1 MSRLSGAQR
10 KHLRGIA
17 HSTKP
22 AVHIGKE
29 GLTDNVVGAIDT
41 AIEAHELI
49 KVKIL
54 AERDERETL
63 VPVIEERLNCE
74 CVGTIGRMA
83 ILFRA
88 NPDPEKR
95 KIDLPQ

>member
-29 GLTDNVVGAIDT
+29 GLTDNVIGAIDT

-54 AERDERETL
+54 AERDERK
-63 VPVIEERLNCE
+63 PSYR
-74 CVGTIGRMA
+74 
-83 ILFRA
+83 
-88 NPDPEKR
+88 
-95 KIDLPQ
+95 